1 MKKKIIKT
9 LSGLFATLVV
19 VIPACADG
27 TPPAIETNF
36 QDLFAEKQWNAMD
49 ALAGKAGEALSV
61 KEKVLYG
68 NSLWFR
74 GDFKRGLDV
83 FREVEKNV
91 PPQILPY
98 LRMRIVLGLERTGQT
113 GEALKEA
120 LALEDEKD
128 DVLAPYVYYAIG
140 RLSRSLGEASLAERA
155 YRSMALVASDTEQK
169 RTALR
174 ELFALSAADAD
185 DARALL
191 GLEPLNEAALDVL
204 EKTGPPYQAKDAL
217 LLAEASISQ
226 KQHEKV
232 LEYLSNTAEAG
243 KSEEQR
249 ISLLAARAHASLGR
263 KREAADEFYG
273 LASSDQVDENL
284 AMEAISL
291 LKEMARRENDGYAK
305 ELLTALTVSGKR
317 GVRAGAMAALVE
329 TYRREGDE
337 KQRIFWED
345 KLLES
350 HPQNPL
356 AVPIMWERGWG
367 AWKESRPERAASF
380 WDAAL
385 QAGPSNRDE
394 AKLLYWLQRA
404 RKDLGQ
410 NTADITEPLR
420 MKHPLD
426 YYTLIALENPSFPV
440 SEGKSAL
447 LEHAGHDLE
456 NWGFMIYARMH
467 LLQEGS
473 PGSVYRAALISWWLG
488 DYYGSY
494 LQAHAVYRQLPR
506 DGSVPPELLDILFPL
521 PYADYV
527 RNASERFSV
536 PSHDIWAIMRRE
548 SAFNPGAVSHA
559 GAIGLMQLMPPT
571 ARENAQML
579 GLGDD
584 FNLFDPQVNI
594 LLGTNHF
601 KRLLGMFEK
610 VEQAIAAYNAGQG
623 RVKSWVGDSYDRTE
637 WIEDIPFDETREFV
651 RQVLANRDV
660 YTYLI
665 KKQDEEED

>member
-9 LSGLFATLVV
+9 LSGLFATLAV
-19 VIPACADG
+19 VIPACAEG
-27 TPPAIETNF
+27 TPPAIENNF
-36 QDLFAEKQWNAMD
+36 QNLFAEKRWDAMD
-49 ALAGKAGEALSV
+49 ALAGKSGEVLSV

-83 FREVEKNV
+83 FREVEKDV

-113 GEALKEA
+113 TEALKEA
-120 LALEDEKD
+120 LVLEDEKN

-140 RLSRSLGEASLAERA
+140 RLSQSLGESALAERA
-155 YRSMALVASDTEQK
+155 YRSMAFVASDTEQK

-174 ELFALSAADAD
+174 ELFALSTADEE

-217 LLAEASISQ
+217 LLAEAAISQ
-226 KQHEKV
+226 KQYEKV

-249 ISLLAARAHASLGR
+249 ISLLVARAHASLGR
-263 KREAADEFYG
+263 KREAADEFYC
-273 LASSDQVDENL
+273 LASSHEVAEGL

-291 LKEMARRENDGYAK
+291 LKGMARREDDDYVKG
-305 ELLTALTVSGKR
+305 LLAALSVSGK
-317 GVRAGAMAALVE
+317 GSISAEAIAALAE
-329 TYRREGDE
+329 IYRREGDE
-337 KQRIFWED
+337 KQRIKWED

-356 AVPIMWERGWG
+356 IVPIMWERGWR
-367 AWKESRPERAASF
+367 AWKAGRPEKAAVF
-380 WDAAL
+380 WDGAL
-385 QAGPSNRDE
+385 QANPSARDE
-394 AKLLYWLQRA
+394 AKLLYWLHRA
-404 RKDLGQ
+404 RKELGQ

-426 YYTLIALENPSFPV
+426 YYTLIALGDPSFPF
-440 SEGKSAL
+440 SEEKSAL
-447 LEHAGHDLE
+447 LEHSEHDLE

-473 PGSVYRAALISWWLG
+473 LGSVYRAALISWWLG

-527 RNASERFSV
+527 RNASERFGV
-536 PSHDIWAIMRRE
+536 PTHDIWAIMRRE
-548 SAFNPGAVSHA
+548 SAFNPGAISHV

-571 ARENAQML
+571 ARENARML
-579 GLGDD
+579 GLGDN
-584 FNLFDPQVNI
+584 FNLYDPQVNI
-594 LLGTNHF
+594 LLGAHHF
-601 KRLLGMFEK
+601 KRLLAMFEK

-623 RVKSWVGDSYDRTE
+623 RVKSWVGDSYDRAE

-660 YTYLI
+660 YTYLTKI
-665 KKQDEEED
+665 QDEEED